1 MASTGVCTTRSNDQ
15 TSISPAGTSAETT
28 RTGFYTNH
36 GGASDGDSTRF
47 DYLVDTLADQ
57 DLSVPTNY
65 AEVSEYLD
73 IDGFIDYLVAS
84 FYIGLSD
91 WPGNNW
97 YYGDRADSSP
107 LGPLPGRFFAWDG
120 EWSFDVRNGGGA
132 PNGAWVN
139 PDFRNGA
146 SSNRDIPTLW
156 HALREN
162 TDFMDRFAARVHA
175 HVTGDGALT
184 DANALARW
192 TTLSDSI
199 ELAVLGESARWGDG
213 LEALGEPV
221 RTRDVDW
228 QNEVDA
234 IAGILDGNA
243 AVLIAALQAEGYFP
257 SVAAPAFDLPGGE
270 IVEGSSLTLVNPDG
284 AGDIYFT
291 TDGSD
296 PRGAGGG
303 VSGSAALFDGTPIVI
318 ETDQTVSARVLDE
331 DEWSLLEREGYTVA
345 EPDPDVDAP
354 VVSVVSPGEGEVV
367 GAGVVEVSG
376 SVVDESALVWTY
388 MVLNNTVTG
397 EYWNG
402 SAWQSS
408 WAWFLV
414 PVDGGGL
421 FASSVDLGA
430 GEFRVR
436 VYSRDAVGLTGDSG
450 NVSFVVSS
458 PDVDA
463 PVVSV
468 VSPGE
473 GEVVGAGV
481 VEVSGSVVDESALVW
496 TYMVLNNTVTGE
508 YWNGSA
514 WQSSWAWF
522 LVPVDGGGLFA
533 SSVDLGAGEFR
544 VRVYSRG
551 CGWVDG
557 RFGECVVCG
566 VVA

>member
-1 MASTGVCTTRSNDQ
+1 M
-15 TSISPAGTSAETT
+15 
-28 RTGFYTNH
+28 
-36 GGASDGDSTRF
+36 
-47 DYLVDTLADQ
+47 
-57 DLSVPTNY
+57 
-65 AEVSEYLD
+65 
-73 IDGFIDYLVAS
+73 
-84 FYIGLSD
+84 
-91 WPGNNW
+91 
-97 YYGDRADSSP
+97 
-107 LGPLPGRFFAWDG
+107 
-120 EWSFDVRNGGGA
+120 
-132 PNGAWVN
+132 
-139 PDFRNGA
+139 
-146 SSNRDIPTLW
+146 
-156 HALREN
+156 
-162 TDFMDRFAARVHA
+162 
-175 HVTGDGALT
+175 
-184 DANALARW
+184 
-192 TTLSDSI
+192 
-199 ELAVLGESARWGDG
+199 
-213 LEALGEPV
+213 
-221 RTRDVDW
+221 
-228 QNEVDA
+228 
-234 IAGILDGNA
+234 
-243 AVLIAALQAEGYFP
+243 
-257 SVAAPAFDLPGGE
+257 
-270 IVEGSSLTLVNPDG
+270 
-284 AGDIYFT
+284 
-291 TDGSD
+291 
-296 PRGAGGG
+296 
-303 VSGSAALFDGTPIVI
+303 
-318 ETDQTVSARVLDE
+318 
-331 DEWSLLEREGYTVA
+331 
-345 EPDPDVDAP
+345 
-354 VVSVVSPGEGEVV
+354 EGEVV

-544 VRVYSRG
+544 VRVYSRDAVG
-551 CGWVDG
+551 LTGDSGNVT
-557 RFGECVVCG
+557 FTTTP
-566 VVA
+566 A